1 MKDGRKR
8 LVFAIH
14 GSDKPFA
21 GVLPANC
28 WELDKTLRNPI
39 LFYNIFLQIIFC
51 SSPACWREYGC
62 AVFPFDGEL
71 LLALERL

>member
-1 MKDGRKR
+1 MVVKVGRKR

-28 WELDKTLRNPI
+28 CGVGKTLRNPVFI
-39 LFYNIFLQIIFC
+39 LQHIHTAYFC
-51 SSPACWREYGC
+51 RSPACW
-62 AVFPFDGEL
+62 
-71 LLALERL
+71 